1 MEIYPRAPFS
11 LSGAHNSATDGASLR
26 QKLSLSFAEEPLAIR
41 GLSSILRVFDVSLGR
56 AMPPAIHSG
65 RPLYRYCTENELVE
79 NIQETGNCADEL
91 DDQTKADPN
100 CPYCYGKGTVNSR
113 RFPYEFTL
121 ANGNFASLWR
131 SLGLTL
137 REDVWGHVDGRTLL
151 RVLEVPVE
159 KLLSQDSQYEGEQGG
174 TLIDFGISR
183 SQAERYML
191 LLRSLADEASRRE
204 EPVVWG

>member
-1 MEIYPRAPFS
+1 MSITITIRYNREYCYE
-11 LSGAHNSATDGASLR
+11 N
-26 QKLSLSFAEEPLAIR
+26 KLIE
-41 GLSSILRVFDVSLGR
+41 D
-56 AMPPAIHSG
+56 
-65 RPLYRYCTENELVE
+65 
-79 NIQETGNCADEL
+79 IQESCNCVDEFAD
-91 DDQTKADPN
+91 QAKAEPT
-100 CPYCYGKGTVNSR
+100 CPYCYGKGTVSSR
-113 RFPYEFTL
+113 KFPFEFNL
-121 ANGNFASLWR
+121 ANGNFVSLWK

-137 REDVWGHVDGRTLL
+137 RDDIWGHIDGRTLL

-159 KLLSQDSQYEGEQGG
+159 KLLSQDSQYEGEHGG